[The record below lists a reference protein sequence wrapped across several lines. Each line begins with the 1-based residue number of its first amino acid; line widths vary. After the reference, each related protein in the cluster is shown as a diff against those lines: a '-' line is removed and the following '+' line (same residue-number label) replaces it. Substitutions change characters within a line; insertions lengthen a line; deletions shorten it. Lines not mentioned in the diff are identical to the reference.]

1 MDDGIPEQSKVIGV
15 IESGGER
22 LKTDQKCSP
31 ENDYE
36 ITAENDLGNDQKV
49 SVVTCR
55 DLKIIFSLGK
65 NRVL

>member
-15 IESGGER
+15 IESGGDR
-22 LKTDQKCSP
+22 LEKDHKSSP

-36 ITAENDLGNDQKV
+36 TTAETDIGNDQKV

-55 DLKIIFSLGK
+55 DLKMIFSLGK
-65 NRVL
+65 IRVL